1 LKLIEISNLGRTYK
15 KGKINIPALLKIDL
29 EIEEGQ
35 FVSIVG
41 KSGSGK
47 STLLNLIG
55 GLDRA
60 TEGTILFDG
69 TDLRKMSRTD
79 LANHRKK
86 SVGMIFQSFNLI
98 QSRNALENVDLALTF
113 GGVARSKR
121 KALATELLQKVGLSD
136 RLTHLPDELSG
147 GETQRV
153 AIARA
158 LANNPKVLLAD
169 EPTGNLDSETSNEI
183 MALLIDLNKN
193 KNITIIMVTHDQETA
208 QQVSDLV
215 VKLKDGRI
223 TEMIKR
229 GEAR

>member
-1 LKLIEISNLGRTYK
+1 MKLIQISNLSRIYQ
-15 KGKINIPALLKIDL
+15 KGKINIPALQNIDL

-60 TEGTILFDG
+60 TEGRILFNG
-69 TDLRKMSRTD
+69 NDLNKMSRSG
-79 LANHRKK
+79 LAQHRKK

-113 GGVARSKR
+113 GGVPRNKR
-121 KALATELLQKVGLSD
+121 KAIATNLLTKVGLGD

-169 EPTGNLDSETSNEI
+169 EPTGNLDSETSTEI
-183 MALLIDLNKN
+183 INLLVDLNKN
-193 KNITIIMVTHDQETA
+193 QGITIIMVSHDQEIA
-208 QQVSDLV
+208 LQVSDWI
-215 VKLKDGRI
+215 VKLKDGNI
-223 TEMIKR
+223 DEIIL
-229 GEAR
+229 GEETR